1 MCGLRE
7 PRNACEP
14 AEPSAGLRM
23 VYVVNENGSAHP
35 QKLPPKPQ
43 FLRSETQVRVIA
55 CFIGSPLSM
64 NYVPRSC
71 RDAVILA
78 SIVLTSPLLHAET
91 PSLAADK
98 APPTEISLYQVAP
111 EAGKPDEVKAALA
124 SADREID
131 RLERV
136 NNARRGPPREEGRER
151 IAELRK
157 LRNEVGGKFSTAGWH
172 SLVRAIFLAM
182 ETDRIAATKFDDASL
197 WNLSHNPLFLEAGQ
211 ATVNNLCAPCH
222 LPTLQGHGA
231 GTDAF
236 GPDLTDTKWIHGG
249 KPTEIYDFITH
260 GAFNKGMPPWGTIIG
275 AKKVAEVAAVVLSK
289 HKPGEPIEQTNDP
302 RPGSPQ

>member
-1 MCGLRE
+1 MSALRDQQHAGK
-7 PRNACEP
+7 PVAT
-14 AEPSAGLRM
+14 SAGSRM
-23 VYVVNENGSAHP
+23 AYAVNENGTAHP
-35 QKLPPKPQ
+35 QKLPPQPQ
-43 FLRSETQVRVIA
+43 FLRSEAQARVIL
-55 CFIGSPLSM
+55 CLIGSPMSM
-64 NYVPRSC
+64 NTIPRSC
-71 RDAVILA
+71 RAALLVTSTFL
-78 SIVLTSPLLHAET
+78 LTPFVAAET

-98 APPTEISLYQVAP
+98 APPTDLSLYQIDP
-111 EAGKPDEVKAALA
+111 DAGKADDVKSALA

-136 NNARRGPPREEGRER
+136 NNARRGPPREEGKER

-157 LRNEVGGKFSTAGWH
+157 LRNEVGAKFSKAGWH

-302 RPGSPQ
+302 RPGSAQ

>member
-1 MCGLRE
+1 MAYAI
-7 PRNACEP
+7 ND
-14 AEPSAGLRM
+14 
-23 VYVVNENGSAHP
+23 NGFARP
-35 QKLPPKPQ
+35 QKLRPQPQ
-43 FLRSETQVRVIA
+43 FLRSRTPGRVIL
-55 CFIGSPLSM
+55 CLIGNTMSM
-64 NYVPRSC
+64 NSIPHSC
-71 RDAVILA
+71 LAACLLA
-78 SIVLTSPLLHAET
+78 SALLLAPAAARAES

-98 APPTEISLYQVAP
+98 APPTDISLYQINP
-111 EAGKPDEVKAALA
+111 DAGKPADVIAALA

-136 NNARRGPPREEGRER
+136 NNARRGPPRDEGKER

-157 LRNEVGGKFSTAGWH
+157 LRAVVGGKFSKDGWN

-182 ETDRIAATKFDDASL
+182 ETDRVAATKFDDASL
-197 WNLSHNPLFLEAGQ
+197 WNLSRNPAFLESGQ
-211 ATVNNLCAPCH
+211 ATVTNLCAPCH

-260 GAFNKGMPPWGTIIG
+260 GAFTKGMPPWGSIIG

-289 HKPGEPIEQTNDP
+289 HKEGEQIEQTSDP
-302 RPGSPQ
+302 RPGSAQ